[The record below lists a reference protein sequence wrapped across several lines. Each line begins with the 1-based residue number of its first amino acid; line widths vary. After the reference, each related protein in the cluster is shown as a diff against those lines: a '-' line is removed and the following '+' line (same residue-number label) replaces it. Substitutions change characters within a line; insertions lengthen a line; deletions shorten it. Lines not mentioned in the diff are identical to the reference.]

1 MLTLDLRHLNG
12 GVLVNEL
19 ESILVLTSQEL
30 VLLVGNSVLVGL
42 EVGIRFVLGISG
54 GVKISSFSIEDVGLL
69 NMVIES
75 LELGIKGGILV
86 TDGGG
91 SSLLLSWE

>member
-30 VLLVGNSVLVGL
+30 VLLVGNSILVGL
-42 EVGIRFVLGISG
+42 EVGIRFVLGIGG

-75 LELGIKGGILV
+75 LELGIKG
-86 TDGGG
+86 
-91 SSLLLSWE
+91 